1 MGFGFRGSH
10 GQQRWRH
17 WLTAQ
22 GHERPQRGLCGRGEP
37 EELLR
42 GARGQA
48 TEREG
53 VVGEI
58 F

>member
-1 MGFGFRGSH
+1 MVGFGFK

-22 GHERPQRGLCGRGEP
+22 GHERPQRGLCRGGEP
-37 EELLR
+37 EEPLP